1 MVLQEYQIPEGR
13 STTPS
18 KPNVGI
24 VEKTNHTAPFSTQQP
39 KNVFEIEGNLDHVV
53 HFMKREIRKTDCYNY
68 NCYNTIF
75 GFKTTKQIV
84 VSFFISSTFPV
95 VLKFSR
101 SKHSIFEQDKNK
113 ERITSINTFFH
124 HILSFHF
131 PKVSY
136 ITQFLPLINFFF
148 SLSFSSALQFI
159 QRLQCHIS
167 LPNNLPTKT
176 M

>member
-1 MVLQEYQIPEGR
+1 MCGSLI
-13 STTPS
+13 S
-18 KPNVGI
+18 
-24 VEKTNHTAPFSTQQP
+24 
-39 KNVFEIEGNLDHVV
+39 
-53 HFMKREIRKTDCYNY
+53 KREIRKTDCYNY

-148 SLSFSSALQFI
+148 SSPFHRLCNSFNDRNVTFPCPTTYQ
-159 QRLQCHIS
+159 QKQCKQHY
-167 LPNNLPTKT
+167 NFFDRQH
-176 M
+176 